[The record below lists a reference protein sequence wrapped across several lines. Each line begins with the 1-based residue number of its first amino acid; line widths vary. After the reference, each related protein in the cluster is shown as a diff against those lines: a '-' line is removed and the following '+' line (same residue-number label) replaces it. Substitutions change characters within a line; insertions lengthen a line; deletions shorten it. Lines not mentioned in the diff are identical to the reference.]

1 MTDKV
6 KIRLSRNIFNI
17 IKGELVDIN
26 RGTIKAMKH
35 LTGPFSLLPISFS
48 LATARAIVLLIKAGE
63 FETIIT
69 EGSWIVEITL
79 GNLDSNI

>member
-6 KIRLSRNIFNI
+6 KIRLSKNIFNL
-17 IKGELVDIN
+17 IKRELGN
-26 RGTIKAMKH
+26 TNSGTVKAMKH
-35 LTGPFSLLPISFS
+35 LTGPFSLFPISFS
-48 LATARAIVLLIKAGE
+48 LATAKAVVLSIKAGE